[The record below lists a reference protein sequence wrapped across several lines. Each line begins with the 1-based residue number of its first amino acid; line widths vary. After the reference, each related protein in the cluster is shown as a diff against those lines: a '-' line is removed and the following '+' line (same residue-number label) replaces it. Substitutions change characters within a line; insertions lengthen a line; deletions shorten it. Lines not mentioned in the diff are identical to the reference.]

1 MSRANT
7 SSVDTDDGYKIAI
20 LGQQNKVA
28 NQRNFSALGDEKE
41 NKNIVNSNRAK
52 HLSSPSAKIKAK
64 NKSKKAMSKAS
75 RKANKKK

>member
-28 NQRNFSALGDEKE
+28 NQRNFSANGDEKE
-41 NKNIVNSNRAK
+41 NKNIVNSN
-52 HLSSPSAKIKAK
+52 KAK
-64 NKSKKAMSKAS
+64 VKNNSAEAKAKAKAKKAKSKAS